1 MKQSLVPDGEKETMS
16 TSIQTYSLTEKLTFH
31 HGQHKHA
38 FAGGDPV
45 FAAEQRTNAW
55 EQFTK
60 AGLPHAGLEQWR
72 GTNLDKSFETEYV
85 FSTVP
90 AGQGVDIESIFKCA
104 IPHFETYLVTQLNG
118 WYVYNDSPLHTLPN
132 GMIVGS
138 LASAMSRFPELIQNY
153 YGKLSSESIEG
164 LTALNTALALDGI
177 FVYVPDNVTVDE
189 TLQMVNLLD
198 SPENLMLHP
207 RNLVILGRNA
217 HLRLVQCDDSIN
229 HGITFINSVT
239 EVFLEKD
246 SSLDH
251 YKLQNKDSH
260 STLINTIYFSQA
272 EGSRLSSNAISLNGG
287 IIRNNSLVKLEGE
300 NASAEISGLY
310 LMDKNQH
317 IDNRVF
323 VDHSAPHCQSN
334 EMFKGVLDDHATGV
348 FNGHVLV
355 RRDAQQTVAYQK
367 NNNILLTDKATI
379 DTRPFLEI
387 YADDVKCSHGATVGQ
402 LDANALFYIRSR
414 GISEASAR
422 ILLMYAFAAE
432 IINKISIPELRQ
444 RIDDMVKKRLRG
456 ELSYC
461 DQCVL
466 HCSAQENKVNFEIDM
481 SKI

>member
-1 MKQSLVPDGEKETMS
+1 MS
-16 TSIQTYSLTEKLTFH
+16 TAIQTYDLKERLSLH
-31 HGQHKHA
+31 YRQHQHI
-38 FAGGDPV
+38 FAGGDPQFV
-45 FAAEQRTNAW
+45 ADLRKKAW
-55 EQFTK
+55 AHFSE
-60 AGLPHAGLEQWR
+60 AGLPHAELEHWR
-72 GTNLDKSFETEYV
+72 GTDLGKAFETPYI
-85 FSTVP
+85 FSAEP
-90 AGQGVDIESIFKCA
+90 LGKGIDIESIFKCT

-132 GMIVGS
+132 GMVVGS
-138 LASAMSRFPELIQNY
+138 LASAMSTYPELIAEY
-153 YGKLSSESIEG
+153 YGKLSAQSTEG
-164 LTALNTALALDGI
+164 LTSLNTALALDGV
-177 FVYVPDNVTVDE
+177 FVYVPDNVSVEE

-207 RNLVILGRNA
+207 RNLVIIGKNA
-217 HLRLVQCDDSIN
+217 RLRLVQCDDSIN
-229 HGITFINSVT
+229 HGTTFINSVT
-239 EVFLEKD
+239 EVFLDRD

-260 STLINTIYFSQA
+260 STLVNSIYFRQS

-287 IIRNNSLVKLEGE
+287 IIRNNSIVRLEGE
-300 NASAEISGLY
+300 NAAAEISGLY
-310 LMDKNQH
+310 LMDRNQH

-323 VDHSAPHCQSN
+323 VDHAVPRCQSN
-334 EMFKGVLDDHATGV
+334 ELFKGVLDDHASGV

-367 NNNILLTDKATI
+367 NSNILLTDKATI

-402 LDANALFYIRSR
+402 LDTEALFYIRSR
-414 GISEASAR
+414 GISESNAR

-432 IINKISIPELRQ
+432 IINRIGIPELRQ

-466 HCSAQENKVNFEIDM
+466 HCSSQEKKINFEIDM

>member
-1 MKQSLVPDGEKETMS
+1 METTNPANNLKERLL
-16 TSIQTYSLTEKLTFH
+16 QEFDH
-31 HGQHKHA
+31 RPVH
-38 FAGGDPV
+38 FEGGDPLFV
-45 FAAEQRTNAW
+45 AELRQQAGGKFR
-55 EQFTK
+55 EL
-60 AGLPHAGLEQWR
+60 GLPNPSLEQWR
-72 GTNLDKSFETEYV
+72 GTDLSKTFETQYTLAFE
-85 FSTVP
+85 P
-90 AGQGVDIESIFKCA
+90 IGKGVDIESIFKCTV
-104 IPHFETYLVTQLNG
+104 PHFETFLVTQLNG
-118 WYVYNDSPLHTLPN
+118 WYVYNDSPLHTLTN

-138 LASAMSRFPELIQNY
+138 LASAMSQHAGLIEKY
-153 YGKLSSESIEG
+153 YGKLSEQSNDG
-164 LTALNTALALDGI
+164 LTALNTASALDGVFI
-177 FVYVPDNVTVDE
+177 YVPDNVIVDE
-189 TLQMVNLLD
+189 TLQMVNLVD
-198 SPENLMLHP
+198 TPDNLMLQP
-207 RNLVILGRNA
+207 RNLIILGKNA

-239 EVFLEKD
+239 EVFLDDD

-260 STLINTIYFSQA
+260 STLINTIYFDLQR
-272 EGSRLSSNAISLNGG
+272 GCNLTSNAMSLNGG
-287 IIRNNSLVKLEGE
+287 IIRNNSVVTFNGE
-300 NASAEISGLY
+300 NASAGIYGLY
-310 LMDKNQH
+310 LMDRNQH

-323 VDHSAPHCQSN
+323 VDHASPRCQSN
-334 EMFKGVLDDHATGV
+334 ELFKGVLDDHATGV

-422 ILLMYAFAAE
+422 IMLMYAFAAE

-466 HCSAQENKVNFEIDM
+466 QCSSQEKKLNFEIDM

>member
-1 MKQSLVPDGEKETMS
+1 MSIPLKTYDLKEE
-16 TSIQTYSLTEKLTFH
+16 LALHFEER
-31 HGQHKHA
+31 KHE
-38 FAGGDPV
+38 FAGGDPAFV
-45 FAAEQRTNAW
+45 AGLREKAW
-55 EQFTK
+55 LRFRET
-60 AGLPHAGLEQWR
+60 GLPHANLEQWR
-72 GTNLDKSFETEYV
+72 GTNLSKAFEAQYIFADE
-85 FSTVP
+85 P
-90 AGQGVDIESIFKCA
+90 MGKGVDIESIFKCS

-118 WYVYNDSPLHTLPN
+118 WYVYNGSPLHTLPN

-138 LASAMSRFPELIQNY
+138 LASAMKQYPGLIEKY
-153 YGKLSSESIEG
+153 YGKLSSQSAEG

-177 FVYVPDNVTVDE
+177 FVYVPDNVMVDE

-207 RNLVILGRNA
+207 RNLVILGKNA

-229 HGITFINSVT
+229 HGTTFINSVT
-239 EVFLEKD
+239 EIFLNED
-246 SSLDH
+246 STLDH
-251 YKLQNKDSH
+251 YKLQNKDSQ
-260 STLINTIYFSQA
+260 STLVNSIYFNLLQ
-272 EGSRLSSNAISLNGG
+272 GSSLSSNAISLNGG
-287 IIRNNSLVKLEGE
+287 IIRNNTIVKMEGE

-310 LMDKNQH
+310 LMDRNQH
-317 IDNRVF
+317 IDNHVF
-323 VDHSAPHCQSN
+323 VDHAVPRCHSN
-334 EMFKGVLDDHATGV
+334 ELFKGVLDDHASGV

-355 RRDAQQTVAYQK
+355 RRDAQQTIAYQK
-367 NNNILLTDKATI
+367 NSNILLTDKATV
-379 DTRPFLEI
+379 DARPFLEI

-414 GISEASAR
+414 GISEANAR

-432 IINKISIPELRQ
+432 IINKIDIPELRQ

-466 HCSAQENKVNFEIDM
+466 HCSSQEKKINFEIDM